1 MHTNDTISFLT
12 PRQQTWLEEQQQFV
26 ESGLSAREFCRQR
39 RLNISTFYNR
49 RERLAELGANN
60 WVVPHQSSATF
71 IDAGSLKSFAIAQT
85 REPNEP
91 TASVTPTGV
100 ELRLELGAGIV
111 LTIKRH

>member
-49 RERLAELGANN
+49 RERRVGC
-60 WVVPHQSSATF
+60 
-71 IDAGSLKSFAIAQT
+71 K
-85 REPNEP
+85 
-91 TASVTPTGV
+91 
-100 ELRLELGAGIV
+100 
-111 LTIKRH
+111 

>member
-1 MHTNDTISFLT
+1 MHANDTIPFLT
-12 PRQQTWLEEQQQFV
+12 PRQQAWLEEQQQFV

-71 IDAGSLKSFAIAQT
+71 IDAGSLSRT
-85 REPNEP
+85 
-91 TASVTPTGV
+91 
-100 ELRLELGAGIV
+100 
-111 LTIKRH
+111 